1 MAFKKKVTLSVRNDW
16 ESKNYENL
24 ATEGRV
30 IDLNITLFCREGE
43 TSEKRVRPLTML
55 IFNFNFK

>member
-30 IDLNITLFCREGE
+30 IDLNITLFCR
-43 TSEKRVRPLTML
+43 
-55 IFNFNFK
+55 